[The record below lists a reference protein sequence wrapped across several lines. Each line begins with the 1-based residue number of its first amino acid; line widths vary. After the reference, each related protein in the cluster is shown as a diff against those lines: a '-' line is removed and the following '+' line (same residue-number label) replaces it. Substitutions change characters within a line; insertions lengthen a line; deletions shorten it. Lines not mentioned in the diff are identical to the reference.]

1 MEHEIPAYLAAGLLL
16 LTGALHLVSLVFV
29 TLVPT
34 SLITLLFGAAYLVI
48 GFFLFRDGRAI
59 LWLGVIVPLAGL
71 LLAVLGMIMDP
82 TLLGAIFIAIDIA
95 IVSCC
100 FVVLYRKKQNLL
112 S

>member
-1 MEHEIPAYLAAGLLL
+1 MKFLRNLAAGLLL

-29 TLVPT
+29 TFEPT

-59 LWLGVIVPLAGL
+59 LWIGVFVPLVGL
-71 LLAVLGMIMDP
+71 LLAVLGMILDP

-100 FVVLYRKKQNLL
+100 IVVIYRKKQNL
-112 S
+112 